1 MNELSRIKLNY
12 DHAKDK
18 IESFSEFVNI
28 SAQTAKQIKSC
39 NTEIDERLIRI
50 VLILGSAF
58 MTFNYPEVIDKGG
71 MKTIQ
76 YSLERMIHIDKCPIS

>member
-1 MNELSRIKLNY
+1 MYNTVDLSKLT
-12 DHAKDK
+12 
-18 IESFSEFVNI
+18 E
-28 SAQTAKQIKSC
+28 SC

-76 YSLERMIHIDKCPIS
+76 YSPERMIHIDKCPIAWARKENILFSLISGF